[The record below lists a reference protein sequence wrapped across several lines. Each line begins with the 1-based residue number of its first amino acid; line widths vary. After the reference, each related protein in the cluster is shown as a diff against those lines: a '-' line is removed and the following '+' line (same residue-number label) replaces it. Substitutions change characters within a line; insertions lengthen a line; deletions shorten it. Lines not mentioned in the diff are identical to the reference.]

1 MTCPGVLNLGIGAR
15 AFDSVVERIVVIGA
29 VTIVFT
35 VGFVV
40 LVVVRD
46 QIGGGEPVV
55 RCDEVD
61 RRPWATAAAG
71 KDVLRTGEARRDLPD
86 AGAAV
91 PELANG
97 AAVLVVPFRPLESEV
112 SDLVTVGSGIPR
124 FGDELAPGQYRIGG
138 DGRQDGRP
146 LVEAAAARPTQRARE
161 IESEAVDTHFGGPVA
176 EAVGD
181 HADGD
186 GGAGVDRVAAPGQ
199 VDVAAVAVE
208 KVIAGAVQTSPA
220 DTDSVDT
227 LLAGVVVDD
236 VEDDLDACRV

>member
-71 KDVLRTGEARRDLPD
+71 KDVLGPGEARRDLPTLE
-86 AGAAV
+86 
-91 PELANG
+91 PPFQNWRM
-97 AAVLVVPFRPLESEV
+97 VLRYLSFH
-112 SDLVTVGSGIPR
+112 SDHWSPK
-124 FGDELAPGQYRIGG
+124 F
-138 DGRQDGRP
+138 
-146 LVEAAAARPTQRARE
+146 PTW
-161 IESEAVDTHFGGPVA
+161 
-176 EAVGD
+176 
-181 HADGD
+181 
-186 GGAGVDRVAAPGQ
+186 
-199 VDVAAVAVE
+199 
-208 KVIAGAVQTSPA
+208 
-220 DTDSVDT
+220 
-227 LLAGVVVDD
+227 
-236 VEDDLDACRV
+236 

>member
-61 RRPWATAAAG
+61 RRPGATAAAG
-71 KDVLRTGEARRDLPD
+71 KDVLGTGEARRDLPD
-86 AGAAV
+86 AGSAV

-97 AAVLVVPFRPLESEV
+97 AAVLVVPFGPLESEV
-112 SDLVTVGSGIPR
+112 SDLVTVGRRIPR
-124 FGDELAPGQYRIGG
+124 FGDELAPSQYRIGG
-138 DGRQDGRP
+138 DADRMD
-146 LVEAAAARPTQRARE
+146 ARWSKPPPRGLPNALARSNRKPSAP
-161 IESEAVDTHFGGPVA
+161 ISVA
-176 EAVGD
+176 
-181 HADGD
+181 
-186 GGAGVDRVAAPGQ
+186 Q
-199 VDVAAVAVE
+199 
-208 KVIAGAVQTSPA
+208 
-220 DTDSVDT
+220 
-227 LLAGVVVDD
+227 
-236 VEDDLDACRV
+236 